1 MTDNL
6 SILKQKID
14 FALKQNSPFTCYRK
28 PFFDAVT
35 FISQNSDTIN
45 YLDNY
50 SQKGFVFAP
59 FDTTKKTLLF
69 SLDQCEISSFSI
81 KDIEFKIQ
89 PLNFETKFNLEISG
103 QNFHKEKHIALVKK
117 GIEFIKRSPTKKIV
131 LSRKEI
137 FEMSSFNAIKTF
149 FNLLQNYK
157 NAFVYIWYHPK
168 IGLWLGATPETLV
181 QIKNNNFKTMS
192 LAGTQEYKNTLDV
205 TWHEKEIEEQKYVTD
220 YILNQL
226 QNSNINCKSNN
237 ATTIKAGNLL
247 HLCSDISGR
256 ISSKQSLG
264 LIIKTLHPTPA
275 VCGLPKEDAK
285 QFILENEN
293 YKREF
298 YTGFLGELNFE
309 ESRKSNRKNIENSA
323 YKLHQKTS
331 NLFVNLRCMQVVKS
345 EINLYIGGGITAE
358 SNPEKEYIE
367 TVIKSKTIKKCL

>member
-1 MTDNL
+1 VIDNL

-14 FALKQNSPFTCYRK
+14 FALKQNIPFVSYRK
-28 PFFDAVT
+28 PFFDEIT
-35 FISQNSDTIN
+35 FITQKNPKLN
-45 YLDNY
+45 YLENY

-59 FDTTKKTLLF
+59 FDTSAKTILF
-69 SLDQCEISSFSI
+69 PLDQCENSTFRIQHSEFSI
-81 KDIEFKIQ
+81 QNSEFNNQ
-89 PLNFETKFNLEISG
+89 YLD
-103 QNFHKEKHIALVKK
+103 KEKHLKLVKK
-117 GIEFIKRSPTKKIV
+117 GIDFIKKTTVKKIV
-131 LSRKEI
+131 LSRKET
-137 FEMSSFNAIKTF
+137 FEQPNFNAIQTF
-149 FNLLQNYK
+149 LKLLQNYK
-157 NAFVYIWYHPK
+157 NAFVYIWYHPE

-192 LAGTQEYKNTLDV
+192 LAGTQEYINTLAV
-205 TWHEKEIEEQKYVTD
+205 TWQEKEIQEQKYVTD
-220 YILNQL
+220 YIVNELTNL
-226 QNSNINCKSNN
+226 KIDCKSDN

-256 ISSKQSLG
+256 ISSKQTSG
-264 LIIKTLHPTPA
+264 LIIKALHPTPA

-309 ESRKSNRKNIENSA
+309 ESRKSNRKNIENQA

-331 NLFVNLRCMQVVKS
+331 NLFVNLRCMQVNKS